1 MKDMD
6 SYLVAL
12 TLFLFAGLYP
22 EAMEGALKEVQT
34 KMEERAAWKAEILK
48 YLEKGWYKRVLRL
61 MAANIDAGGDVEK
74 MIDGFCAGTAP
85 TGNWRE
91 VE

>member
-1 MKDMD
+1 M
-6 SYLVAL
+6 
-12 TLFLFAGLYP
+12 
-22 EAMEGALKEVQT
+22 KEVQT
-34 KMEERAAWKAEILK
+34 KMEEREAWKAEIMK